1 MASENNP
8 FKKAEKMKKNP
19 PGGVKSDLPTPE
31 PVVEE
36 IPTPEVAP
44 VVENT
49 EAAPVVGK
57 EFLAKFVEPKSEG
70 KSYSFYLSA
79 EAGKKL
85 EKLAKQLKCSK
96 SKALDILLRNAVE

>member
-1 MASENNP
+1 MARENR
-8 FKKAEKMKKNP
+8 FKNNHP
-19 PGGVKSDLPTPE
+19 PVDPNDPASLLTAGRVEEEPPAPKEPE
-31 PVVEE
+31 PVSE
-36 IPTPEVAP
+36 PPEAS
-44 VVENT
+44 ET
-49 EAAPVVGK
+49 APVVGK

-70 KSYSFYLSA
+70 KSYSVYLSA

>member
-1 MASENNP
+1 MANP
-8 FKKAEKMKKNP
+8 FKENEKKKKVP
-19 PGGVKSDLPTPE
+19 PGGVRVDPPVPE

-36 IPTPEVAP
+36 TPVSEP
-44 VVENT
+44 VTET
-49 EAAPVVGK
+49 TPEAAPVVGK

-70 KSYSFYLSA
+70 KSYSVYLSA

>member
-1 MASENNP
+1 MTNRY
-8 FKKAEKMKKNP
+8 KNAAKHTRVA
-19 PGGVKSDLPTPE
+19 PGGEKPVPPAEEPT

-36 IPTPEVAP
+36 VTEPAP
-44 VVENT
+44 VQT
-49 EAAPVVGK
+49 TDTSDTAPMVGK
-57 EFLAKFVEPKSEG
+57 EFLSKFVEPKSEG
-70 KSYSFYLSA
+70 KSYSVYLSA

>member
-1 MASENNP
+1 MANP
-8 FKKAEKMKKNP
+8 FKENEKKKKVP
-19 PGGVKSDLPTPE
+19 PGGVKTDPPTPVVEEVPTPE
-31 PVVEE
+31 PVVETSE
-36 IPTPEVAP
+36 TAP
-44 VVENT
+44 M
-49 EAAPVVGK
+49 VGK

-70 KSYSFYLSA
+70 KSYSVYLSA

>member
-1 MASENNP
+1 MANP
-8 FKKAEKMKKNP
+8 FKDGEKKKKVS
-19 PGGVKSDLPTPE
+19 PGGVKPEPYVE

-36 IPTPEVAP
+36 TPTPAPKP
-44 VVENT
+44 VVET
-49 EAAPVVGK
+49 PETAPVVGK
-57 EFLAKFVEPKSEG
+57 EFLQKFVEPKSEG
-70 KSYSFYLSA
+70 KSYSVYLSA

>member
-19 PGGVKSDLPTPE
+19 PGGVKSDPPAPE
-31 PVVEE
+31 PVIEE
-36 IPTPEVAP
+36 IPAPETAA
-44 VVENT
+44 ET
-49 EAAPVVGK
+49 APVVGK
-57 EFLAKFVEPKSEG
+57 EFLSKFVEPKSEG
-70 KSYSFYLSA
+70 KSYSVYLSA